1 MTTRKTGKKPRKTTK
16 KATTVRAKKSLVI
29 VESPAKARTI
39 KKYLGNRY
47 EVMASV
53 GHIRDL
59 PKQKLGVNVE
69 KGFEPEYI
77 RIQGKTKVI
86 RGLKDAARGAEA
98 IYLAPDPD
106 REGEAI
112 AWHIAHELNG
122 NSDNIFRVLFNEITE
137 KAVQQAI
144 KNPGRI
150 DLQKV
155 NAQQARRIL
164 DRLVGYMVS
173 PLLWR
178 NVSRGLSAGR
188 VQSVALRL
196 ICEREREIKAFTPKE
211 YWTIEALLQGQNPP
225 PFQTRLHSKAGEKL
239 EISNEAESQAIV
251 EDLKR
256 HPAIVREI
264 QQKERRRY
272 PVPPFTTSTLQQ
284 EAARQLRFSAKK
296 TMVIAQRLYEGL
308 DVGQEGPIGLITY
321 MRTDSVRLAAEA
333 QGEARD
339 YVAQKIGAEFLPEA
353 PPLYRSKKRAQEA
366 HEAIRP
372 TSVWRHPE
380 ELAPFLEKDDLALY
394 RLIWNRFVAS
404 QMAPAVLDMTT
415 VIIEAGPYELRATG
429 SVVKFAGFMQLYIEG
444 KDEEIQAPGANGEE
458 EGEGILFPMLRQG
471 ENLDLLEVTPSQH
484 FTQPP
489 PRYTEA
495 SLVKELE
502 QNGIGRPSTYALIMS
517 TIRDRRYVLEE
528 NRKFVATQLGFLV
541 NDLLVEYF
549 PDIFDAEF
557 TAQMEERLDAIE
569 EGEKDWKETLSEFYA
584 PFRIDLDKAEAKLA
598 HLKREGEQTSEVC
611 NRCGKP
617 MIIRMGRYG
626 KFLACS
632 GYPEC
637 RNTRPLDKEKEEPEE
652 VVQSDEICDQCG
664 SPMVIKNGRYG
675 KFLAC
680 SRYPECKATKPLS
693 TGVPCPQPG
702 CSGTIVERRSK
713 RGKIFYSCSTYP
725 NCEYALW
732 DRPIPGECPQCHNPF
747 LVEKVQRSGEVT
759 TRCPRKGCGYQREM
773 AEHPV

>member
-122 NSDNIFRVLFNEITE
+122 NSDNNFRVLFNEITE
-137 KAVQQAI
+137 KAAKQAI

-155 NAQQARRIL
+155 NAQQARRTL

-178 NVSRGLSAGR
+178 NVSRGLTAGR

-584 PFRIDLDKAEAKLA
+584 PFRIDLDKAESKL
-598 HLKREGEQTSEVC
+598 
-611 NRCGKP
+611 
-617 MIIRMGRYG
+617 
-626 KFLACS
+626 
-632 GYPEC
+632 
-637 RNTRPLDKEKEEPEE
+637 
-652 VVQSDEICDQCG
+652 
-664 SPMVIKNGRYG
+664 
-675 KFLAC
+675 
-680 SRYPECKATKPLS
+680 
-693 TGVPCPQPG
+693 CP
-702 CSGTIVERRSK
+702 
-713 RGKIFYSCSTYP
+713 
-725 NCEYALW
+725 
-732 DRPIPGECPQCHNPF
+732 
-747 LVEKVQRSGEVT
+747 
-759 TRCPRKGCGYQREM
+759 
-773 AEHPV
+773 

>member
-1 MTTRKTGKKPRKTTK
+1 M
-16 KATTVRAKKSLVI
+16 
-29 VESPAKARTI
+29 
-39 KKYLGNRY
+39 
-47 EVMASV
+47 
-53 GHIRDL
+53 
-59 PKQKLGVNVE
+59 
-69 KGFEPEYI
+69 
-77 RIQGKTKVI
+77 
-86 RGLKDAARGAEA
+86 
-98 IYLAPDPD
+98 
-106 REGEAI
+106 
-112 AWHIAHELNG
+112 
-122 NSDNIFRVLFNEITE
+122 
-137 KAVQQAI
+137 
-144 KNPGRI
+144 
-150 DLQKV
+150 
-155 NAQQARRIL
+155 
-164 DRLVGYMVS
+164 
-173 PLLWR
+173 
-178 NVSRGLSAGR
+178 
-188 VQSVALRL
+188 
-196 ICEREREIKAFTPKE
+196 
-211 YWTIEALLQGQNPP
+211 
-225 PFQTRLHSKAGEKL
+225 
-239 EISNEAESQAIV
+239 
-251 EDLKR
+251 
-256 HPAIVREI
+256 
-264 QQKERRRY
+264 
-272 PVPPFTTSTLQQ
+272 
-284 EAARQLRFSAKK
+284 
-296 TMVIAQRLYEGL
+296 
-308 DVGQEGPIGLITY
+308 
-321 MRTDSVRLAAEA
+321 
-333 QGEARD
+333 
-339 YVAQKIGAEFLPEA
+339 
-353 PPLYRSKKRAQEA
+353 
-366 HEAIRP
+366 
-372 TSVWRHPE
+372 
-380 ELAPFLEKDDLALY
+380 
-394 RLIWNRFVAS
+394 
-404 QMAPAVLDMTT
+404 
-415 VIIEAGPYELRATG
+415 IIEAGPYELRATG